1 MKVTKEELIE
11 HFNLVTEKEDV
22 NFTDGS
28 DSLKLVLDN
37 PKMVS
42 QAFENVVGW
51 LTEILFVGSNLI
63 HISEETSLTGVIFLN
78 DLTSYSKK
86 LHLNNS
92 RVHRT
97 NISNLAQCTIVD
109 SKLQDV
115 SITSNGEFGEG
126 ITIKYSD
133 LIGCDLV
140 NDFIDHSY
148 IVNRDLTGRTTL
160 RNCRVAH
167 SRLFFGL
174 QTITNKRF
182 SSVIID
188 APQFSGDYFS
198 IGLNGESTVGYI
210 NGTEKV
216 IVAGEK
222 RYNLGS
228 WEDQFIKKEQNQ
240 FVRMMNQ
247 KKLEMMNMFFDS
259 LAFK

>member
-22 NFTDGS
+22 NFTDGD
-28 DSLKLVLDN
+28 DSLKLVLDD
-37 PKMVS
+37 PKMTS
-42 QAFENVVGW
+42 QGFENVVGW
-51 LTEILFVGSNLI
+51 LTEILFTGANLI
-63 HISEETSLTGVIFLN
+63 HISDETSLTGVIFLN
-78 DLTSYSKK
+78 GLTSYSKK

-97 NISNLAQCTIVD
+97 NISNLARCAIVD

-115 SITSNGEFGEG
+115 SITSNGEIGEG
-126 ITIKYSD
+126 ITIKCSD
-133 LIGCDLV
+133 LIGCNLA
-140 NDFIDHSY
+140 NNFIDHSY
-148 IVNRDLTGRTTL
+148 VINRDLTGRTTL
-160 RNCRVAH
+160 RDCRVVH
-167 SRLFFGL
+167 SRLFFGV
-174 QTITNKRF
+174 QTIANKRF

-198 IGLNGESTVGYI
+198 IGLNGESAVGYI
-210 NGTEKV
+210 NGAEKV
-216 IVAGEK
+216 IVVGEK
-222 RYNLGS
+222 KYNLGS